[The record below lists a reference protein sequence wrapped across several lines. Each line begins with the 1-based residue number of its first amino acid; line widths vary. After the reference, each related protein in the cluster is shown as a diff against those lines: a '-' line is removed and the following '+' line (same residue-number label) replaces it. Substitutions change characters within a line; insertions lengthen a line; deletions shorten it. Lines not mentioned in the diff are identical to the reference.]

1 MQFIDYSLVSKQE
14 RADRATNEVLQS
26 LVDSYK
32 NNKFDIDK
40 HKDDLAYIKAFRD
53 TRLKKDALS
62 KDGDFAIVATFPV
75 EVNLQMV
82 NEHGPHWAD
91 KPGVLAD
98 FLAKNPQYR
107 VGKGGKMEEMLQR
120 GDGPICIVSKEAS
133 DASV

>member
-40 HKDDLAYIKAFRD
+40 HKDDLDYIKAFRD

-62 KDGDFAIVATFPV
+62 KNGDFRIAATFPI

-82 NEHGPHWAD
+82 NKHGPHWAD

-98 FLAKNPQYR
+98 FLTKNPQYR
-107 VGKGGKMEEMLQR
+107 VGTGTHIEEMLQR
-120 GDGPICIVSKEAS
+120 VDGPICVVSKEDS